1 MKINKVQLN
10 FQFEEDQKWSNEGIF
25 NNLEDCML
33 HILFY
38 ESAILKQDIFT
49 LLDKYKE
56 FFKQDKD
63 ESNKN

>member
-10 FQFEEDQKWSNEGIF
+10 LQFEEDQKWNNEGIF

-38 ESAILKQDIFT
+38 EAAILNQDIFT

-56 FFKQDKD
+56 FFKQEN